1 MFFNPQPLFVIV
13 GNPNSG
19 KRKLL
24 QEIFARKNFFPFKGP
39 FTPAV
44 FPEKKFVVIN
54 KTNHDYLPDVL
65 CAHISQVMR
74 RHTFSSAAF
83 MLMLSLILD
92 GGRYDVRN
100 VVQYLE
106 ASGFLVH
113 YLVLASSWEDKRMV
127 GEEELE
133 HLRAR
138 IRHGRVHYFDR
149 LVTRSPLRFQQR
161 TEEVVAV
168 IREVLAGSRR

>member
-13 GNPNSG
+13 GYPNSG

-24 QEIFARKNFFPFKGP
+24 QEIFARRNFFPLKDP

-44 FPEKKFVVIN
+44 FPDKKFVVIN
-54 KTNHDYLPDVL
+54 KSNHDYVPNVF
-65 CAHISQVMR
+65 CTHISQIMR
-74 RHTFSSAAF
+74 RHAFSSAAF

-92 GGRYDVRN
+92 GGRHDARS

-113 YLVLASSWEDKRMV
+113 YLVLAGSWEDKRMV
-127 GEEELE
+127 PEEELE
-133 HLRAR
+133 YLRAK
-138 IRHGRVHYFDR
+138 IRHGRIHYFDR
-149 LVTRSPLRFQQR
+149 LVTRSPLRFSQR

-168 IREVLAGSRR
+168 IREVLAGGRR